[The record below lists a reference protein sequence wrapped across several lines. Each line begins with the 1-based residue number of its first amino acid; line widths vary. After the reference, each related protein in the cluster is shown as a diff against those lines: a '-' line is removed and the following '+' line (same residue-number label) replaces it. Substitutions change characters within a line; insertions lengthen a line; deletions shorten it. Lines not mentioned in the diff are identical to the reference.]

1 MGMKLISLSHSLF
14 QSHKH
19 VQIISH
25 FVQENRTGLLKLID
39 HLINDYPQISHSSCF
54 RLIIVLKD
62 KFDELYLCSQKVD
75 QEKSSTETNVDLH
88 A

>member
-25 FVQENRTGLLKLID
+25 FVPENRIGLLKLID
-39 HLINDYPQISHSSCF
+39 HLINDYLQISHSSF
-54 RLIIVLKD
+54 QLIIVLKD
-62 KFDELYLCSQKVD
+62 KFDELYLCFQKVD

>member
-39 HLINDYPQISHSSCF
+39 HLINDYLQISHSCF